1 MPKGWVGESERQL
14 RLLFDQ
20 AYQLRPSLIFF
31 DDIDGLAPVTSSRQD
46 QIHSSIVY
54 TLPLL
59 RLLVWMNGL
68 EIMVIG
74 ATNRIEAINPALR
87 GSGMFD
93 CELYFPL
100 PSLQALKHML
110 SLQTSLWQPPPT
122 DYLLKNLADQT
133 SGYCSADL
141 KSMCCKAVLASLRK
155 QYPQVYES
163 TVKLQLYVNS
173 FVGRFHHSRSA
184 LGHIARIA
192 MRPAPAAQ
200 RSRGSIGEPLQPE
213 VRPLLQATL
222 QKILLH
228 LEQSFPRGPTPNYS
242 DDRRVLYRPRLL
254 LVGNGDLGQSSDLGP
269 AIIHAMDSVPAHKLN
284 FTSLYEYS
292 SRTPEKAVVEIF
304 HEASS
309 RPPSI
314 IFMPHFDDWV
324 ESTDESVR
332 AIFFSLMEDL
342 KPGTPV
348 LLLATSHRP
357 LAEVDP
363 RALELFNVHY
373 GEVITLSNPTRKER
387 EEFFRPLF
395 YNHMVKPKAHW
406 TCTCARQLYNA
417 ELSSDDSEATSSVP
431 VQSTIASSTT
441 TGAANQR
448 SALVA
453 SISAAVAEMS
463 TSRNLTLDLEQDATT
478 GSADANVSQLR
489 VMYTYIFYLF
499 QKHASVSYKAQLLL

>member
-1 MPKGWVGESERQL
+1 MNMNEEDMQCGVIRERSKVGSSLAVVEPMSIDPDITFSNVGGLNDDLRVLREVVFLTLHHPEIFEKFRKTAPSGVLFYGPPGTGKTLMAQALANECSLGERKVTFFMPKGWVGESERQL

-173 FVGRFHHSRSA
+173 FVGRFHHSRSV
-184 LGHIARIA
+184 LGRIARIA

-228 LEQSFPRGPTPNYS
+228 LEQSFPRGPTANYS

-284 FTSLYEYS
+284 FTLLYEYNS
-292 SRTPEKAVVEIF
+292 SRTPKKAVVE
-304 HEASS
+304 
-309 RPPSI
+309 
-314 IFMPHFDDWV
+314 
-324 ESTDESVR
+324 
-332 AIFFSLMEDL
+332 
-342 KPGTPV
+342 
-348 LLLATSHRP
+348 
-357 LAEVDP
+357 
-363 RALELFNVHY
+363 
-373 GEVITLSNPTRKER
+373 
-387 EEFFRPLF
+387 
-395 YNHMVKPKAHW
+395 
-406 TCTCARQLYNA
+406 
-417 ELSSDDSEATSSVP
+417 
-431 VQSTIASSTT
+431 
-441 TGAANQR
+441 
-448 SALVA
+448 
-453 SISAAVAEMS
+453 
-463 TSRNLTLDLEQDATT
+463 
-478 GSADANVSQLR
+478 
-489 VMYTYIFYLF
+489 
-499 QKHASVSYKAQLLL
+499 